1 MPIKSEVSIS
11 DIRELEKLI
20 REKPELVRNGFQKT
34 QIQAILNKWF
44 SVKGNTQKI
53 DGQRLKQS
61 IPYRLFKL
69 NKIIT
74 DLHYG
79 VFDEDFKYAWE
90 DYNYDS
96 YHMFYFREYLLENN
110 YSLWITGVELND
122 K

>member
-1 MPIKSEVSIS
+1 MTIKSEVSIS
-11 DIRELEKLI
+11 DIRELERLI
-20 REKPELVRNGFQKT
+20 REKPELIRNGFQKT
-34 QIQAILNKWF
+34 QIQAILDKWF
-44 SVKGNTQKI
+44 HVKGNTQKI
-53 DGQRLKQS
+53 DGNRLKQS